1 MTKARLILLGL
12 LVLGLLGGMVRFW
25 GSIGSGAI
33 GLSLI
38 LMVAELIWQ
47 QIMGTRDESDFQGE
61 M

>member
-25 GSIGSGAI
+25 GSIGSCAI